1 LVFATLHTN
10 SCISTLNRVID
21 VFPPHQHA
29 QIRSQ
34 LAMSLQAVFSQ
45 ILLPSESGG
54 RVLGMEIMKPNKAI
68 RNLIREDKIH
78 QIYSAM
84 QSGQSDS
91 GMQTMNQSLYNL
103 AERRF
108 ITKELALQKS
118 EEPEELDE
126 MFINRTSSRTK
137 RKGA

>member
-1 LVFATLHTN
+1 
-10 SCISTLNRVID
+10 
-21 VFPPHQHA
+21 
-29 QIRSQ
+29 
-34 LAMSLQAVFSQ
+34 M
-45 ILLPSESGG
+45 
-54 RVLGMEIMKPNKAI
+54 GMEIMKPNKAI